1 MGEKYTILELG
12 YAIYLI
18 DQNDEKWLIENGDS
32 ITEDPSD
39 SRAELKLGHGILI
52 TADPILIALAIK
64 SWCSRSGLLQPQAVP
79 FPIRS
84 FYEAVEIV

>member
-39 SRAELKLGHGILI
+39 SRAELKLGHEFWLQLI
-52 TADPILIALAIK
+52 
-64 SWCSRSGLLQPQAVP
+64 Q
-79 FPIRS
+79 F
-84 FYEAVEIV
+84 